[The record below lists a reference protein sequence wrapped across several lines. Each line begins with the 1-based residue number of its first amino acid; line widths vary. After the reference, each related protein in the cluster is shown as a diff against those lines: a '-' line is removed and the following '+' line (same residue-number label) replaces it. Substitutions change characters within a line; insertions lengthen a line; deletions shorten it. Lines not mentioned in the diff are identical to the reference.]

1 MTPQFKNYVK
11 NLALR
16 CGFKLKEQGD
26 GAEDLNPYVY
36 HFAEELLQEVD
47 ALTLYAVILRSG
59 SKLELIVTFKGK
71 PTFRT
76 IARVQRLKRYSGD
89 TLETLLKPIDGVIKG
104 GVEGKVSIDN
114 YNHLELV
121 RLVAQEKEP
130 E

>member
-36 HFAEELLQEVD
+36 QFADELLRDID
-47 ALTLYAVILRSG
+47 ALPLYAVILRS
-59 SKLELIVTFKGK
+59 SKTLEVIVTFKGK

-76 IARVQRLKRYSGD
+76 LARVQRLKRYSID
-89 TLETLLKPIDGVIKG
+89 TLETLLKPLDGVSKG
-104 GVEGKVSIDN
+104 GVEGKISIDN

-121 RLVAQEKEP
+121 RLVAQEQEP